1 MSYPYLSDVLNQ
13 IFGTQWHIPIAMF
26 GSFVAIAIVVGTW
39 IAKLEVKR
47 FEGLGLLPKANVST
61 GVYVPTH
68 KILSDLAMVTAIAG
82 IIGARVFHILEYPSE
97 FLANPMG
104 MLLSG
109 AGLSIYGGLIFGVI
123 AGVVFLRKRSV
134 PIVPMLDALAPAMI
148 LGYGIGRIG
157 CQISGDGDWGIPA
170 NMTMKP
176 NFLPD
181 WFWAQTY
188 ENNIVGAIIQSPGV
202 YPTPIYEAL
211 AALIAFSILWV
222 ARKSEYSKGFIFS
235 IYLLLSGFSR
245 LLIEKIRINSEYH
258 FFGISFTQAEFIS
271 VLLILLGLG
280 GILRVNKIRYV
291 SKIFISFTIVGALTA
306 CAKL

>member
-1 MSYPYLSDVLNQ
+1 
-13 IFGTQWHIPIAMF
+13 
-26 GSFVAIAIVVGTW
+26 
-39 IAKLEVKR
+39 
-47 FEGLGLLPKANVST
+47 
-61 GVYVPTH
+61 
-68 KILSDLAMVTAIAG
+68 
-82 IIGARVFHILEYPSE
+82 
-97 FLANPMG
+97 
-104 MLLSG
+104 
-109 AGLSIYGGLIFGVI
+109 
-123 AGVVFLRKRSV
+123 
-134 PIVPMLDALAPAMI
+134 
-148 LGYGIGRIG
+148 
-157 CQISGDGDWGIPA
+157 
-170 NMTMKP
+170 MTMKP
-176 NFLPD
+176 DFLPD